1 MGDYLQ
7 QALMLLGVGMVTVF
21 IILWIVVLVGN
32 GIILFVN
39 RFIPLKEEASM
50 KRTGLSHQMEA
61 TRLAA
66 ITAAVQIATQGQGR
80 IISIE
85 KKQ

>member
-39 RFIPLKEEASM
+39 RFIPLEEAPL
-50 KRTGLSHQMEA
+50 KRTGLSHRMEA